1 MGYYLYD
8 SNGYVGDLASNHGMQ
23 ELEDFLEQ
31 NASVAIAH
39 LLHEGWVPIEATLT
53 DELKLIP
60 DPTDPFVLKTW
71 KNLKEMLSKCQ
82 DVAIISDGA
91 E

>member
-8 SNGYVGDLASNHGMQ
+8 GEGYVGDLASNQGMDDFAAYIDQ
-23 ELEDFLEQ
+23 YAGEYLKQLVED
-31 NASVAIAH
+31 
-39 LLHEGWVPIEATLT
+39 GYVPISEELIAEVAAIPEPDDPALRATW
-53 DELKLIP
+53 EN
-60 DPTDPFVLKTW
+60 FVV
-71 KNLKEMLSKCQ
+71 MLDRCS

>member
-8 SNGYVGDLASNHGMQ
+8 GNGYVGDLASNQGMNDLAAFIDQ
-23 ELEDFLEQ
+23 YAGEWLQHFI
-31 NASVAIAH
+31 V
-39 LLHEGWVPIEATLT
+39 EGWVPISA
-53 DELKLIP
+53 DLIADAAALPVP
-60 DPTDPFVLKTW
+60 DDPAVQETVN
-71 KNLKEMLSKCQ
+71 NLKEMLGRCV

>member
-8 SNGYVGDLASNHGMQ
+8 GDGYVGDLASNQGMDD
-23 ELEDFLEQ
+23 LAAYIEQ
-31 NASVAIAH
+31 QAGEH
-39 LLHEGWVPIEATLT
+39 LQHFVEEGWVPISG
-53 DELKLIP
+53 ELIAEIAAVPVP
-60 DPTDPFVLKTW
+60 DDPDLRGMLV
-71 KNLKEMLSKCQ
+71 NLKIMLGQCK